1 MNPHISDLIRKSVKN
16 TKILKNIIST
26 NSNKQS
32 KNNLFKI
39 NKITMKKK
47 NTPDYGVEN
56 YMEEIMYLN
65 PKEINLIK
73 K

>member
-1 MNPHISDLIRKSVKN
+1 MNPYISDLIRKSVKH
-16 TKILKNIIST
+16 TTILKNIIST
-26 NSNKQS
+26 NSNNQS
-32 KNNLFKI
+32 KNNLLKI

-56 YMEEIMYLN
+56 FMEEIMYLN
-65 PKEINLIK
+65 DDEINLIK